1 LQVQKGVDG
10 GVKHKKRKGKKLKEK
25 VWLGGGWGV
34 SWFERW
40 WSVWMLE
47 ECLCC
52 CEERAENHRLPGFIY
67 RDNKIR
73 KSPKHSK
80 LLEILQ
86 VLSWSRN
93 PLTNLHSTSRYFF
106 SLLLKINL
114 YSLLHF
120 IKYHTNRLVWLSL
133 AKKGK
138 TNPRDVS
145 SSKTKLFFDMR
156 FQLCFTFQNEIY
168 DANIVFSNGYTL
180 RNEKTVTSQGDA
192 DAFIYVKIRL
202 KL

>member
-1 LQVQKGVDG
+1 
-10 GVKHKKRKGKKLKEK
+10 
-25 VWLGGGWGV
+25 
-34 SWFERW
+34 
-40 WSVWMLE
+40 MLE

-120 IKYHTNRLVWLSL
+120 KHHTNRLLYDL
-133 AKKGK
+133 ALLKRERQIQGMFQVAKPNYFLTWDFNYVLPFK
-138 TNPRDVS
+138 
-145 SSKTKLFFDMR
+145 MR
-156 FQLCFTFQNEIY
+156 FAMRISLVMGMPYVIY
-168 DANIVFSNGYTL
+168 
-180 RNEKTVTSQGDA
+180 NEKTITSQGEA

>member
-1 LQVQKGVDG
+1 M
-10 GVKHKKRKGKKLKEK
+10 
-25 VWLGGGWGV
+25 WLGGGWGV

-86 VLSWSRN
+86 ALSWSRN

-120 IKYHTNRLVWLSL
+120 KYHTNRLVWLSL

-145 SSKTKLFFDMR
+145 SSKAKLFFDMR

-168 DANIVFSNGYTL
+168 DANVFSN
-180 RNEKTVTSQGDA
+180 GDA